1 MARPRLATQLFEVI
15 YHNITYQPISYCA
28 DEKCEWK
35 YDVGSEF
42 YDPKQTRAKAKQHVE
57 ETQHKAY
64 VDKINRST
72 YQVRPEDDDE
82 QA

>member
-1 MARPRLATQLFEVI
+1 MARPNMAAKLFEVI
-15 YHNITYQPISYCA
+15 YHNITYQPIAYCSV
-28 DEKCEWK
+28 ETCGWK
-35 YDVGSEF
+35 YDVGTEF

-57 ETQHKAY
+57 ETQHKTF

-82 QA
+82 HA